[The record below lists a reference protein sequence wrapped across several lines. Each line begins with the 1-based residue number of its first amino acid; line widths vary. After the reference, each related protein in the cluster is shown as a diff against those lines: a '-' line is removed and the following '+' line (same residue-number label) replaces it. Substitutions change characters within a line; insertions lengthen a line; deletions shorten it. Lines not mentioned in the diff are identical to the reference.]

1 MKGYLYSFASTLQKN
16 IEDISDKSKDVIGK
30 LQEKYGG

>member
-16 IEDISDKSKDVIGK
+16 IGEITENSKNVIGK
-30 LQEKYGG
+30 FQEKFDG